1 MGVQEWAV
9 KSACVLAV
17 HTNLNVTDHSLHV
30 SSLPRVFNKGINVS
44 LYTFELLHTNVCTDT
59 SA

>member
-1 MGVQEWAV
+1 V